1 MTDLNK
7 MLHNFPFNNTLPETE
22 LAVRAV
28 KEAGDAVMKIYRHD
42 FTTTFKKDNE
52 PLTEADLKSNNIIK
66 KIIAS
71 TGYPILSEESLDDKK
86 RLDHDKIWIIDP
98 LDGTS
103 DFVSKSGEFTIMIAL
118 VEKHEPILGVI
129 YWPTND
135 ILYVAQKGGGAHKF
149 VTGVWEKLTISKRS
163 EPHNCRALG
172 SRHHL
177 SSQEINFLKLL
188 NVEKFSER
196 GSSLKVID
204 VCSGTAEL
212 YFTMTNKI
220 KQWDTCASNCL
231 IVEAGGKMTD
241 MLGNELEYNTENI
254 YHKNGILVTNGI
266 IHDIITDRYNEFL
279 RKMKNDDLSEL
290 K

>member
-1 MTDLNK
+1 MMKLNK
-7 MLHNFPFNNTLPETE
+7 MLHKFPFNNTLPETE
-22 LAVRAV
+22 LAVHAV
-28 KEAGDAVMKIYRHD
+28 KEAGDAVMKIYKHD
-42 FTTTFKKDNE
+42 FVTTFKKDNE

-118 VEKHEPILGVI
+118 VNKHEPILGVI
-129 YWPTND
+129 YWPIND

-149 VTGVWEKLTISKRS
+149 ANGVWEKLVISKRL
-163 EPHNCRALG
+163 ELCNCRVLG

-177 SSQEINFLKLL
+177 SSNEANFLKQL

-196 GSSLKVID
+196 GSSLKVTDI
-204 VCSGTAEL
+204 CSGTAEL

-220 KQWDTCASNCL
+220 KQWDTCASNRL
-231 IVEAGGKMTD
+231 IIEAGGRMTD
-241 MLGNELEYNTENI
+241 MFGNKLEYNTKNI

-266 IHDIITDRYNEFL
+266 IHDVITNRYIEFSKKL
-279 RKMKNDDLSEL
+279 KNNI
-290 K
+290 

>member
-1 MTDLNK
+1 MMKLNK
-7 MLHNFPFNNTLPETE
+7 MLHKFPFNNTLPETE
-22 LAVRAV
+22 LAVHAV
-28 KEAGDAVMKIYRHD
+28 KEAGDAVMKIYKHD
-42 FTTTFKKDNE
+42 FVTTFKKDNE

-118 VEKHEPILGVI
+118 VNKHEPILGVI
-129 YWPTND
+129 YWPIND

-149 VTGVWEKLTISKRS
+149 ANGVWEKLVISKRL
-163 EPHNCRALG
+163 ELCNCRVLG

-177 SSQEINFLKLL
+177 SSNEANFLKQL

-196 GSSLKVID
+196 GSSLKVTDI
-204 VCSGTAEL
+204 CSGTAEL

-220 KQWDTCASNCL
+220 KQWDTCASNRL
-231 IVEAGGKMTD
+231 IIEAGGRMTD
-241 MLGNELEYNTENI
+241 MFGNKLEYNTKNI

-266 IHDIITDRYNEFL
+266 IHDVITNRYIEFSK
-279 RKMKNDDLSEL
+279 KMKNSI
-290 K
+290 

>member
-1 MTDLNK
+1 MMKLNK
-7 MLHNFPFNNTLPETE
+7 MLHKFPFNNTLPETE

-28 KEAGDAVMKIYRHD
+28 KEAGDAVMKIYRRD

-118 VEKHEPILGVI
+118 VNKHEPILGVI
-129 YWPTND
+129 YWPIND

-149 VTGVWEKLTISKRS
+149 ANGVWEKLVISKRL
-163 EPHNCRALG
+163 ELCNCRVLG

-177 SSQEINFLKLL
+177 SSNEANFLKQL

-196 GSSLKVID
+196 GSSLKVTDI
-204 VCSGTAEL
+204 CSGTAEL

-220 KQWDTCASNCL
+220 KQWDTCASNRL
-231 IVEAGGKMTD
+231 IIEAGGRMTD
-241 MLGNELEYNTENI
+241 MFGNKLEYNTKNI

-266 IHDIITDRYNEFL
+266 IHDVIINRYIEFSK
-279 RKMKNDDLSEL
+279 KMKNSI
-290 K
+290 

>member
-1 MTDLNK
+1 MIKLNK

-22 LAVRAV
+22 LAVHAV
-28 KEAGDAVMKIYRHD
+28 KEAGNAVMKIYKHD
-42 FTTTFKKDNE
+42 FMTTFKKDNE

-66 KIIAS
+66 KIITS
-71 TGYPILSEESLDDKK
+71 INYPILSEESLDDKK
-86 RLDHDKIWIIDP
+86 RLDYDKIWIIDP

-118 VEKHEPILGVI
+118 VDKHEPILGVI

-149 VTGVWEKLTISKRS
+149 VSGVWEKLAISKRLELS
-163 EPHNCRALG
+163 NCRALG

-177 SSQEINFLKLL
+177 SSHEVNFLKQL

-196 GSSLKVID
+196 GSSLKVTDI
-204 VCSGTAEL
+204 CSGTAEL
-212 YFTMTNKI
+212 YFTLTNKI

-231 IVEAGGKMTD
+231 IIEAGGKMTD
-241 MLGNELEYNTENI
+241 MLGNKLKYNTENI

-266 IHDIITDRYNEFL
+266 IHDIITNRYAEFS
-279 RKMKNDDLSEL
+279 RKIKNSN
-290 K
+290 

>member
-1 MTDLNK
+1 MMKLNK
-7 MLHNFPFNNTLPETE
+7 MLHKFPFNNTLPETE
-22 LAVRAV
+22 LAVHAV
-28 KEAGDAVMKIYRHD
+28 KEAGDAVMKIYRHG
-42 FTTTFKKDNE
+42 FTTSFKKDNE

-118 VEKHEPILGVI
+118 VNKHEPILGVI
-129 YWPTND
+129 YWPIND

-149 VTGVWEKLTISKRS
+149 ANGVWEKLVISKRL
-163 EPHNCRALG
+163 ELCNCRVLG

-177 SSQEINFLKLL
+177 SSNEANFLKQL

-196 GSSLKVID
+196 GSSLKVTDI
-204 VCSGTAEL
+204 CSGTAEL

-220 KQWDTCASNCL
+220 KQWDTCASNRL
-231 IVEAGGKMTD
+231 IIEAGGRMTD
-241 MLGNELEYNTENI
+241 MFGNKLEYNTKNI

-266 IHDIITDRYNEFL
+266 IHDVIINRYIEFSK
-279 RKMKNDDLSEL
+279 KMKNSI
-290 K
+290 

>member
-1 MTDLNK
+1 MMKLNK
-7 MLHNFPFNNTLPETE
+7 MLHKFPFNNTLPETE
-22 LAVRAV
+22 LAVHAV
-28 KEAGDAVMKIYRHD
+28 KEAGDAVMKIYKHD
-42 FTTTFKKDNE
+42 FVTTFKKDNE

-118 VEKHEPILGVI
+118 VNKHEPILGVI
-129 YWPTND
+129 YWPIND

-149 VTGVWEKLTISKRS
+149 VNGVWEKLVISERL
-163 EPHNCRALG
+163 ELCNCRVLG

-177 SSQEINFLKLL
+177 SSNEADFLKQL

-196 GSSLKVID
+196 GSSLKVTDI
-204 VCSGTAEL
+204 CSGTAEL

-220 KQWDTCASNCL
+220 KQWDTCASNRL
-231 IVEAGGKMTD
+231 IIEAGGRMTD
-241 MLGNELEYNTENI
+241 MFGNKLEYNTKNI

-266 IHDIITDRYNEFL
+266 IHDVIINRYIEFSK
-279 RKMKNDDLSEL
+279 KMKNSI
-290 K
+290 

>member
-1 MTDLNK
+1 MDLNK
-7 MLHNFPFNNTLPETE
+7 MLYNFPFNNTLPETE
-22 LAVRAV
+22 LAVYAV
-28 KEAGDAVMKIYRHD
+28 KEAGNTVMKIYKQD
-42 FTTTFKKDNE
+42 FTSTIKKDNE
-52 PLTEADLKSNNIIK
+52 PITEADLKSNNIIQ
-66 KIIAS
+66 KILAS

-118 VEKHEPILGVI
+118 VDKHEPILGVI

-149 VTGVWEKLTISKRS
+149 VSGVWEKLAISKRLELS
-163 EPHNCRALG
+163 NCRALR

-177 SSQEINFLKLL
+177 SSHEVNFLKLL

-196 GSSLKVID
+196 GSSLKVTDI
-204 VCSGTAEL
+204 CSGTAEL

-231 IVEAGGKMTD
+231 IIEAGGKMTD
-241 MLGNELEYNTENI
+241 MLGNELEYNTEDI
-254 YHKNGILVTNGI
+254 YHKNGILVTNGM
-266 IHDIITDRYNEFL
+266 IHDIITNRYAEFS
-279 RKMKNDDLSEL
+279 RTMKNSN
-290 K
+290 

>member
-1 MTDLNK
+1 MKLNK
-7 MLHNFPFNNTLPETE
+7 MLHKFPFNNTLPETE
-22 LAVRAV
+22 LAVHAV
-28 KEAGDAVMKIYRHD
+28 KEAGDAVMKIYKHD
-42 FTTTFKKDNE
+42 FVTTFKKDNE

-118 VEKHEPILGVI
+118 VNKHEPILGVI
-129 YWPTND
+129 YWPIND

-149 VTGVWEKLTISKRS
+149 ANGVWEKLVISKRL
-163 EPHNCRALG
+163 ELCNCRVLG

-177 SSQEINFLKLL
+177 SSNEANFLKQL

-196 GSSLKVID
+196 GSSLKVTDI
-204 VCSGTAEL
+204 CSGTAEL

-220 KQWDTCASNCL
+220 KQWDTCASNRL
-231 IVEAGGKMTD
+231 IIEAGGRMTD
-241 MLGNELEYNTENI
+241 MFGNKLEYNTKNI

-266 IHDIITDRYNEFL
+266 IHDVIINRYIEFSK
-279 RKMKNDDLSEL
+279 KMKNSI
-290 K
+290 

>member
-1 MTDLNK
+1 MMKLNK
-7 MLHNFPFNNTLPETE
+7 MLHKFPFNNTLPETE
-22 LAVRAV
+22 LAVHAA
-28 KEAGDAVMKIYRHD
+28 KEAGDAVMKIYKHD
-42 FTTTFKKDNE
+42 FVTTFKKDNE

-118 VEKHEPILGVI
+118 VNKHEPILGVI
-129 YWPTND
+129 YWPIND

-149 VTGVWEKLTISKRS
+149 ANGVWEKLVISKRL
-163 EPHNCRALG
+163 ELCNCRVLG

-177 SSQEINFLKLL
+177 SSNEANFLKQL

-196 GSSLKVID
+196 GSSLKVTDI
-204 VCSGTAEL
+204 CSGTAEL

-220 KQWDTCASNCL
+220 KQWDTCASNRL
-231 IVEAGGKMTD
+231 IIEAGGRMTD
-241 MLGNELEYNTENI
+241 MFGNKLEYNTKNI

-266 IHDIITDRYNEFL
+266 IHDVIINRYIEFSK
-279 RKMKNDDLSEL
+279 KMKNSI
-290 K
+290 

>member
-1 MTDLNK
+1 MMKLNK
-7 MLHNFPFNNTLPETE
+7 MLHKFPFNNTLPETE
-22 LAVRAV
+22 LAVHAV
-28 KEAGDAVMKIYRHD
+28 KEAGDAVMKIYKHD
-42 FTTTFKKDNE
+42 FVTTFKKDNE

-118 VEKHEPILGVI
+118 VDKHEPILGVI

-149 VTGVWEKLTISKRS
+149 VNGVWEKLVISKRL
-163 EPHNCRALG
+163 ELCNCRVLG

-177 SSQEINFLKLL
+177 SSNEANFLKQL

-196 GSSLKVID
+196 GSSLKVTDI
-204 VCSGTAEL
+204 CSGTAEL

-220 KQWDTCASNCL
+220 KQWDTCASNRL
-231 IVEAGGKMTD
+231 IIEAGGRMTD
-241 MLGNELEYNTENI
+241 MFGNKLEYNTKNI

-266 IHDIITDRYNEFL
+266 IHDVIINRYIEFSK
-279 RKMKNDDLSEL
+279 KMKNSI
-290 K
+290 

>member
-1 MTDLNK
+1 MVMVKLNK
-7 MLHNFPFNNTLPETE
+7 MLHNFPFNTLPETE
-22 LAVRAV
+22 LAVYAV
-28 KEAGDAVMKIYRHD
+28 KEAGNAVMKIYKHD

-66 KIIAS
+66 KIITS
-71 TGYPILSEESLDDKK
+71 TNYPILSEESLDDKK
-86 RLDHDKIWIIDP
+86 RLDYDKIWIIDP

-118 VEKHEPILGVI
+118 VDKHEPILGVI

-135 ILYVAQKGGGAHKF
+135 ILYVAQKGGGAHKL
-149 VTGVWEKLTISKRS
+149 VSGVWEKLAISKRL
-163 EPHNCRALG
+163 ELCNCRALG

-177 SSQEINFLKLL
+177 SSHEVNFLKQL

-196 GSSLKVID
+196 GSSLKVTDI
-204 VCSGTAEL
+204 CSGTAEL

-220 KQWDTCASNCL
+220 KQWDTCASNRL
-231 IVEAGGKMTD
+231 ITEAGGKMTD
-241 MLGNELEYNTENI
+241 MLGNKLEYNTENI

-266 IHDIITDRYNEFL
+266 IHDIITARYAEFS
-279 RKMKNDDLSEL
+279 RKMKNSN
-290 K
+290 

>member
-1 MTDLNK
+1 MMKLNK
-7 MLHNFPFNNTLPETE
+7 MLHKFPFNNTLPETE
-22 LAVRAV
+22 LAVHAV
-28 KEAGDAVMKIYRHD
+28 KEAGNAVMKIYKHD
-42 FTTTFKKDNE
+42 FVTTFKKDNE

-118 VEKHEPILGVI
+118 VNKHEPILGVI
-129 YWPTND
+129 YWPIND

-149 VTGVWEKLTISKRS
+149 ANGVWEKLVISKRL
-163 EPHNCRALG
+163 ELCNCRVLG

-177 SSQEINFLKLL
+177 SSNEANFLKQL

-196 GSSLKVID
+196 GSSLKVTDI
-204 VCSGTAEL
+204 CSGTAEL

-220 KQWDTCASNCL
+220 KQWDTCASNRL
-231 IVEAGGKMTD
+231 IIEAGGRMTD
-241 MLGNELEYNTENI
+241 MFGNKLEYNTKNI

-266 IHDIITDRYNEFL
+266 IHDVIINRYIEFSK
-279 RKMKNDDLSEL
+279 KMKNSI
-290 K
+290 

>member
-1 MTDLNK
+1 MMDLNK
-7 MLHNFPFNNTLPETE
+7 MLYNFPFNNTLPETE
-22 LAVRAV
+22 LAIRAV

-52 PLTEADLKSNNIIK
+52 PLTEADLKSNNIIQ
-66 KIIAS
+66 KILAS

-86 RLDHDKIWIIDP
+86 RLGCDKIWIIDP

-129 YWPTND
+129 YWPIND

-149 VTGVWEKLTISKRS
+149 VNGVWEKLVISKRL
-163 EPHNCRALG
+163 ELCNCRVLG

-177 SSQEINFLKLL
+177 SSNEADFLKQL

-196 GSSLKVID
+196 GSSLKVTDI
-204 VCSGTAEL
+204 CSGTAEL

-220 KQWDTCASNCL
+220 KQWDTCASNRL
-231 IVEAGGKMTD
+231 IIEAGGRMTD
-241 MLGNELEYNTENI
+241 MFGNKLEYNTKNI

-266 IHDIITDRYNEFL
+266 IHDVIINRYIEFSK
-279 RKMKNDDLSEL
+279 KMKNSI
-290 K
+290 

>member
-1 MTDLNK
+1 
-7 MLHNFPFNNTLPETE
+7 
-22 LAVRAV
+22 
-28 KEAGDAVMKIYRHD
+28 MKIYRHD

-52 PLTEADLKSNNIIK
+52 PLTEADLKSNDIIK
-66 KIIAS
+66 KIIA
-71 TGYPILSEESLDDKK
+71 TTDYPILSEESLDDKK
-86 RLDHDKIWIIDP
+86 RLGCDKIWIVDP

-118 VEKHEPILGVI
+118 VDKHEPILGVI

-149 VTGVWEKLTISKRS
+149 VSGVWEKLAISKRLELS
-163 EPHNCRALG
+163 NCRALR

-177 SSQEINFLKLL
+177 SSHEVNFLKLL

-241 MLGNELEYNTENI
+241 MLGNKLEYNTENI
-254 YHKNGILVTNGI
+254 YHKNGILVTNSI
-266 IHDIITDRYNEFL
+266 IHDIIIDRYTEFS
-279 RKMKNDDLSEL
+279 RNMKNGN
-290 K
+290 

>member
-1 MTDLNK
+1 MKLNK
-7 MLHNFPFNNTLPETE
+7 MLHKFPFNNTLPETE
-22 LAVRAV
+22 LAVHAV
-28 KEAGDAVMKIYRHD
+28 KEAGDAVMKIYKHD
-42 FTTTFKKDNE
+42 FVTTFKKDNE

-86 RLDHDKIWIIDP
+86 RLDHDKIWIVDP

-118 VEKHEPILGVI
+118 VNKHEPILGVI
-129 YWPTND
+129 YWPIND

-149 VTGVWEKLTISKRS
+149 ANGVWEKLVISKRL
-163 EPHNCRALG
+163 ELCNCRVLG

-177 SSQEINFLKLL
+177 SSNEANFLKQL

-196 GSSLKVID
+196 GSSLKVTDI
-204 VCSGTAEL
+204 CSGTAEL

-220 KQWDTCASNCL
+220 KQWDTCASNRL
-231 IVEAGGKMTD
+231 IIEAGGRMTD
-241 MLGNELEYNTENI
+241 MFGNKLEYNTKNI

-266 IHDIITDRYNEFL
+266 IHDVIINRYIEFSK
-279 RKMKNDDLSEL
+279 KMKNSI
-290 K
+290 

>member
-1 MTDLNK
+1 MMKLNK
-7 MLHNFPFNNTLPETE
+7 MLHKFPFNNTLPETE
-22 LAVRAV
+22 LAVHAV
-28 KEAGDAVMKIYRHD
+28 KEAGDAVMKIYKHD
-42 FTTTFKKDNE
+42 FVTTFKKDNE

-86 RLDHDKIWIIDP
+86 RLDHDKIWIVDP

-118 VEKHEPILGVI
+118 VNKHEPILGVI
-129 YWPTND
+129 YWPIND

-149 VTGVWEKLTISKRS
+149 ANGVWEKLVISKRL
-163 EPHNCRALG
+163 ELCNCRVLG

-177 SSQEINFLKLL
+177 SSNEANFLKQL

-196 GSSLKVID
+196 GSSLKVTDI
-204 VCSGTAEL
+204 CSGTAEL

-220 KQWDTCASNCL
+220 KQWDTCASNRL
-231 IVEAGGKMTD
+231 IIEAGGRMTD
-241 MLGNELEYNTENI
+241 MFGNKLEYNTKNI

-266 IHDIITDRYNEFL
+266 IHDVIINRYIEFSK
-279 RKMKNDDLSEL
+279 KMKNSI
-290 K
+290 

>member
-1 MTDLNK
+1 MMKLNK
-7 MLHNFPFNNTLPETE
+7 MLHKFPFNNTLPETE
-22 LAVRAV
+22 LAVHAV
-28 KEAGDAVMKIYRHD
+28 KEAGDAVMKIYKHD
-42 FTTTFKKDNE
+42 FVTTFKKDNE

-118 VEKHEPILGVI
+118 VDKHEPILGVI

-149 VTGVWEKLTISKRS
+149 VNGVWEKLVISKRL
-163 EPHNCRALG
+163 ELCNCRVLG

-177 SSQEINFLKLL
+177 SSNEANFLKQL

-196 GSSLKVID
+196 GSSLKVTDI
-204 VCSGTAEL
+204 CSGTAEL

-220 KQWDTCASNCL
+220 KQWDTCASNRL
-231 IVEAGGKMTD
+231 IIEAGGRMTD
-241 MLGNELEYNTENI
+241 MFGNKLEYNTKNI

-266 IHDIITDRYNEFL
+266 IHDVITNRYIEFSKKL
-279 RKMKNDDLSEL
+279 KNNI
-290 K
+290 